1 MNIKEKATELI
12 GTAKKYWKT
21 PPNGR
26 YVTYKEIASLSGG
39 GIGVRFV
46 SHCLT
51 QMTISV
57 GNELIGN
64 TIGINPTSLYAIYI
78 ISLITAF
85 PLTALR
91 ARMIDNTRSMK
102 GKYRPYL
109 IVMGIPTVIL
119 GVAFIWMPYEIMSNF
134 WKCATV
140 LAFNVAFQFFYN
152 FYYDSYDGL
161 INVISPNSIE
171 RSDVLSIRCI
181 VENLSPSLV
190 NIAFPLLA
198 KLVTGEN
205 TLYDMRVYRFT
216 FPPMMII
223 GRHIGAIERRMILPA
238 SPFGR
243 CCPFGRVG
251 L

>member
-1 MNIKEKATELI
+1 MSIKDKATELI
-12 GTAKKYWKT
+12 GSAKKYWKT
-21 PPNGR
+21 PPKGR

-46 SHCLT
+46 GHCLS

-64 TIGINPTSLYAIYI
+64 TIGINPTALYAIYI

-85 PLTALR
+85 PLTAIR

-119 GVAFIWMPYEIMSNF
+119 AMGFIWMPYELMNMF

-140 LAFNVAFQFFYN
+140 LLFNIGFQFFYN

-181 VENLSPSLV
+181 VENLSPSIV

-205 TLYDMRVYRFT
+205 TLYDMRVYRYT
-216 FPPMMII
+216 FPPMLIFGFPI
-223 GRHIGAIERRMILPA
+223 NTRPLPSRIL
-238 SPFGR
+238 
-243 CCPFGRVG
+243 
-251 L
+251 